1 MNNKLNNALFFIM
14 LKIFLNIILATW
26 KIMFFII
33 SSSSINKLLV
43 ELCRG
48 TEENNE
54 SSRPTNK
61 ENKITNPQKSKDFQQ
76 FIEDGHIWTVTI
88 ETMNQVYSFY

>member
-1 MNNKLNNALFFIM
+1 
-14 LKIFLNIILATW
+14 
-26 KIMFFII
+26 MFFII

-48 TEENNE
+48 REENNK

-61 ENKITNPQKSKDFQQ
+61 ENNKISNPRKSKDFQQ
-76 FIEDGHIWTVTI
+76 FIEDGHRRTKTI
-88 ETMNQVYSFY
+88 ETINRVYPFY

>member
-1 MNNKLNNALFFIM
+1 
-14 LKIFLNIILATW
+14 
-26 KIMFFII
+26 MFFII

-61 ENKITNPQKSKDFQQ
+61 EKSKITNPRKSKDFQQ
-76 FIEDGHIWTVTI
+76 FIEDGYIRTVTI
-88 ETMNQVYSFY
+88 ETINRVYPFY